1 VNIFNLAFIIQAAI
15 IPASD
20 EMLAEFDQQ
29 LEWFYRD
36 QKKFLS
42 VNEKEFKESGEW
54 NKACEQTQQ
63 TQSEIEKSKKEFIKF
78 RNEFLKHMT
87 LTQADS
93 AYSRALIQ
101 NADEKITKVYIESM
115 QDCLFPMKW
124 EQDYE
129 EYLNQKK

>member
-1 VNIFNLAFIIQAAI
+1 MNIFNLAFIIQAAI

>member
-1 VNIFNLAFIIQAAI
+1 
-15 IPASD
+15 
-20 EMLAEFDQQ
+20 M
-29 LEWFYRD
+29 
-36 QKKFLS
+36 S